1 MCRSEAARLMADK
14 PPMKIRPAND
24 DSKARVSIEG
34 KSFAEARKQDE
45 LYSRHELKAD
55 FREDQHEDK
64 IQRAKE
70 AFDEAVKILQKA
82 KKTTQKN

>member
-34 KSFAEARKQDE
+34 ESFADARKQDE
-45 LYSRHELKAD
+45 LYSRHELTTG
-55 FREDQHEDK
+55 FCEDK